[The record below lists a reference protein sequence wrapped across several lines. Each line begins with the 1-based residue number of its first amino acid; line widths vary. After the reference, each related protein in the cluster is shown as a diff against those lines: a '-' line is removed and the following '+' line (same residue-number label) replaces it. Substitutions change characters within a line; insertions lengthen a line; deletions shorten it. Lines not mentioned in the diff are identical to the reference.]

1 MVGEKVKGKKVI
13 VLKGGDSKSPVREHN
28 LSLVADSKAEIGT
41 TKPTNKRNSSVRD
54 ISRLSELP
62 LPEAILSG
70 KPSSTKQKRDEKHYV
85 LNEIVFGKAL
95 VFRASNSTIWLL
107 HKNNLKQD
115 ELIGLA
121 ETKSEIRKA
130 VHQYRFARCPEP
142 VFDEFVRYAEEQD
155 KKRLAMAESA
165 QHRLFEDLVKDAVYY
180 GVSDIHITLGRGKV
194 TVEYRIDSRLQPINK
209 YPWSFSVDQTTS
221 LIRSVFNTIAEG
233 TDKSWNPREP
243 QDASIIHAIDGK
255 NYQLRYAH
263 DNVEGDGFHVV
274 LRVLD
279 DLSEESETGEAT
291 FAPLQKLGLYDD
303 EVAVVNR
310 MMESPYGFLCV
321 SGTTGSGKSTFLKNL
336 IGGYSASNPGKNI
349 LTVENPVEYLIFGAK
364 QTSCPSADQMAVH
377 LVSALRRDPDAI
389 LIGEIRDPE
398 SAKITIEATQTGHFV
413 WSTLH
418 ASNALAQV
426 SRLEDIGISRSTLAA
441 PEFVAGMVHLALAR
455 KVCTSCR
462 IHIKQAFTNGLI
474 PKERHDRVRKAVKD
488 DISSVYVANPNG
500 CPKCSDGISD
510 GEKDVNAGFKGR
522 MSVPEMVVPT
532 LKILKA
538 IKEFDDLGAYQAWR
552 EAGGKTLQE
561 AAVRRLKD
569 GYLCAN
575 EVEAQ
580 FKRLDHDEEF
590 YI

>member
-1 MVGEKVKGKKVI
+1 MPGDTTRGRKLI
-13 VLKGGDSKSPVREHN
+13 VRKSGGQTTSARERN
-28 LSLVADSKAEIGT
+28 LSIVAGSKLEGGIEDPSA
-41 TKPTNKRNSSVRD
+41 KRTSTRD
-54 ISRLSELP
+54 ISSVSQLP

-70 KPSSTKQKRDEKHYV
+70 EKPSSKRKPDEKNYV
-85 LNEIVFGKAL
+85 LNEIVSKKAL
-95 VFRASNSTIWLL
+95 VFRANNSTVWLL
-107 HKNNLKQD
+107 HVNDLSQD

-121 ETKSEIRKA
+121 ETKSEIKKA
-130 VHQYRFARCPEP
+130 VNTYRFARCPEP
-142 VFDEFVRYAEEQD
+142 VFDEFYRLAKEQD
-155 KKRLAMAESA
+155 AKRQAMAESA
-165 QHRLFEDLVKDAVYY
+165 QHRLFEDLVKDAVHF
-180 GVSDIHITLGRGKV
+180 GVSDIHVTLGRGKV
-194 TVEYRIDSRLQPINK
+194 TVEYRIDGLLQPITK
-209 YPWSFSVDQTTS
+209 FSWSISVDQTTS

-233 TDKSWNPREP
+233 TEDSWNPREP
-243 QDASIIHAIDGK
+243 QDASIVHAIDGK

-279 DLSEESETGEAT
+279 DLSEESESEEGT

-303 EVAVVNR
+303 EVAMVDR

-336 IGGYSASNPGKNI
+336 IGGYSAANRGKNI

-364 QTSCPSADQMAVH
+364 QTSCPSPEQMAAH
-377 LVSALRRDPDAI
+377 LVSVLRRDPDAI

-462 IHIKQAFTNGLI
+462 VPIKDALTRELI
-474 PKERHDRVRKAVKD
+474 PKERFDRVRKAVEGD
-488 DISSVYVANPNG
+488 LSSVYVANPQG
-500 CPKCSDGISD
+500 CSKCSDGVAE
-510 GEKDVNAGFKGR
+510 GAEDVRAGFKGR
-522 MSVPEMVVPT
+522 MSVPEMVLPT

-538 IKEFDDLGAYQAWR
+538 IKNGDDLGAYEAWR
-552 EAGGKTLQE
+552 QVGGKTLQE
-561 AAVRRLKD
+561 GAIRRLKD

-575 EVEAQ
+575 EVEAK

-590 YI
+590 YT